1 MISKKLFFSI
11 LFCSTIVF
19 AQSSIG
25 MDLSF
30 DHQAY
35 PVKNLEKM
43 GDFYRDIF
51 GFQEIPAGA
60 GMNPPKRW
68 VKNEEGAE
76 MHLILNK
83 SQAKASPKVYH
94 IAFTVKDMDAF
105 MRHLQKMKVPFGD
118 WSGKNEKYQI
128 RADGGAKQIYLQ
140 DPEGN
145 WIEINQKID

>member
-1 MISKKLFFSI
+1 MISKKLFF
-11 LFCSTIVF
+11 LVQFCFTIVF

-25 MDLSF
+25 MELSF

-35 PVKNLEKM
+35 PVKNLKIM
-43 GDFYRDIF
+43 GDFYRDVL
-51 GFQEIPAGA
+51 GFEEIPAGA

-68 VKNEEGAE
+68 LKNEAGKE

-83 SQAKASPKVYH
+83 SQAESSPKSYH
-94 IAFTVKDMDAF
+94 IAFTVKNMDSF
-105 MRHLQKMKVPFGD
+105 MRHLKKMKIPFGD
-118 WSGKNEKYQI
+118 WSGKNEKFQI

-145 WIEINQKID
+145 WIEINQKVN

>member
-1 MISKKLFFSI
+1 MISKKAFF
-11 LFCSTIVF
+11 LMQFCLTIVF
-19 AQSSIG
+19 SQSSIG
-25 MDLSF
+25 MELSF

-35 PVKNLEKM
+35 PVKDLKIM
-43 GDFYRDIF
+43 GDFYRDVL

-68 VKNEEGAE
+68 LKNEEGKE

-83 SQAKASPKVYH
+83 KQADSAPKSYH
-94 IAFTVKDMDAF
+94 IAFTVKDMDPF

-128 RADGGAKQIYLQ
+128 RADGGTKQIYLQ

>member
-1 MISKKLFFSI
+1 MIRKKLFFLV
-11 LFCSTIVF
+11 LFCFTIVF

-25 MDLSF
+25 MELSF

-35 PVKNLEKM
+35 PVKNLKKM
-43 GDFYRDIF
+43 GDFYRDVL
-51 GFQEIPAGA
+51 GFEEIPAGA

-68 VKNEEGAE
+68 LKNEAGKE

-83 SQAKASPKVYH
+83 SQAESSPKSYH
-94 IAFTVKDMDAF
+94 IAFTVKNMDSF
-105 MRHLQKMKVPFGD
+105 MRHLKKMKIPFGD
-118 WSGKNEKYQI
+118 WSGKNEKFQI

-145 WIEINQKID
+145 RIEINEKVN

>member
-1 MISKKLFFSI
+1 MIRKKLFFLV
-11 LFCSTIVF
+11 LFCFTIVF

-25 MDLSF
+25 MELSF

-35 PVKNLEKM
+35 PVKNLKKM
-43 GDFYRDIF
+43 GDFYRDVL
-51 GFQEIPAGA
+51 GFEEIPAGA

-68 VKNEEGAE
+68 LKNEAGKE

-83 SQAKASPKVYH
+83 SQAESSPKSYH
-94 IAFTVKDMDAF
+94 IAFTVKNMDFF
-105 MRHLQKMKVPFGD
+105 MRHLKKMKIPFGD
-118 WSGKNEKYQI
+118 WSGKNEKFQI

-145 WIEINQKID
+145 WIEINQKVN